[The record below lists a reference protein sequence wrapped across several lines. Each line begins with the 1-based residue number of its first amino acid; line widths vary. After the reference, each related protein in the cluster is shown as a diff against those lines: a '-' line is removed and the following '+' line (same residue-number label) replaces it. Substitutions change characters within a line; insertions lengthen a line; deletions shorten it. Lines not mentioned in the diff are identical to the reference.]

1 MNKENSSAKAGEF
14 FCIFKFLVNLY
25 SRTFMKHILILSFA
39 FVLVTITSCKKE
51 DPGEPGPNEVW
62 LEYQLFRPSQIQV
75 TPGTTVKFIN
85 KGNPNHQ
92 VQGALFSTGTLQT
105 DDVYEYTFNDP
116 GVYYFTC
123 GIHGNVQAE
132 QVAVRVQ

>member
-1 MNKENSSAKAGEF
+1 MRILSL
-14 FCIFKFLVNLY
+14 IFLVSTAIQLN
-25 SRTFMKHILILSFA
+25 
-39 FVLVTITSCKKE
+39 SCKKE
-51 DPGEPGPNEVW
+51 DTGEPGPNEVW

-75 TPGTTVKFIN
+75 APGTTVKFIN

-92 VQGALFSTGTLQT
+92 VQGSLFSTGTLQT
-105 DDVYEYTFNDP
+105 DDVYEFTFNDP
-116 GVYYFTC
+116 GVFYFSC

>member
-1 MNKENSSAKAGEF
+1 
-14 FCIFKFLVNLY
+14 
-25 SRTFMKHILILSFA
+25 MKHILVLSFA

-51 DPGEPGPNEVW
+51 DQGEPGPNEVW

-75 TPGTTVKFIN
+75 IPGTTVKFIN

>member
-1 MNKENSSAKAGEF
+1 MKSILLLLFVSLT
-14 FCIFKFLVNLY
+14 LVF
-25 SRTFMKHILILSFA
+25 S
-39 FVLVTITSCKKE
+39 SCKKE
-51 DPGEPGPNEVW
+51 DPGEPAPNEVW

-75 TPGTTVKFIN
+75 APGTTVKFIN